1 MISVAASDE
10 TDARES
16 FSTYGS
22 WVTVAAPGCEELQQ
36 MTGKYGWVCGTS
48 FAGPLTAG
56 IAALALSDA
65 PGTTAA
71 QFAAAL
77 TSTADAVPGGYVHY
91 GRVNAAATLAAL
103 GVSAPDFAIKNTV
116 APAFS
121 GSSTIG
127 QTLQISSGT
136 WSIPSGATATYTY
149 QWFRCTTAM
158 LCTTI
163 AGAASS
169 SYTPTASDQG
179 DDLVAV
185 VTAAAAD
192 GSVPAVSGLHPAQVA
207 TPAPSNVALPTVT
220 GTAVAGQSLKGAS
233 GTWALAKTYH
243 YQWESCDSSGANCAA
258 IKSATGTSYTVQ
270 TGDGGHTIRLAV
282 TATGTGSTV
291 AQSSPTSA
299 VSLPPAPAATVDPAV
314 TGVATVSQKLSG
326 TLGSW
331 SVTSGTFK
339 TARQWLR
346 CDSSGANCV
355 AIAKA
360 TASTYTLTTS
370 DAGATIVL
378 RVSATGLGGPTTKET
393 HPTAVVA
400 LPPAPTNTALPKVT
414 GTTTAGKTLTV
425 STGSWTALGGDT
437 VTRQWERC
445 DSSGANCA
453 AITGATKSTYVL
465 TAADA
470 TGKIVVHVTATG
482 LGGPSSVDSAAT
494 AAIAAAPAPVPGVP
508 TVSGTL
514 TVGKTL
520 TGAHG
525 TWTNVT
531 TYTYAW
537 YRCSDSAGNSCA
549 AIAGATSSTYK
560 LAVADSGNY
569 LVLKVTG
576 TGPGGAQ
583 TASSSVTAKIS

>member
-1 MISVAASDE
+1 M
-10 TDARES
+10 
-16 FSTYGS
+16 
-22 WVTVAAPGCEELQQ
+22 
-36 MTGKYGWVCGTS
+36 
-48 FAGPLTAG
+48 
-56 IAALALSDA
+56 
-65 PGTTAA
+65 
-71 QFAAAL
+71 
-77 TSTADAVPGGYVHY
+77 
-91 GRVNAAATLAAL
+91 
-103 GVSAPDFAIKNTV
+103 
-116 APAFS
+116 
-121 GSSTIG
+121 
-127 QTLQISSGT
+127 
-136 WSIPSGATATYTY
+136 
-149 QWFRCTTAM
+149 
-158 LCTTI
+158 
-163 AGAASS
+163 
-169 SYTPTASDQG
+169 
-179 DDLVAV
+179 
-185 VTAAAAD
+185 
-192 GSVPAVSGLHPAQVA
+192 
-207 TPAPSNVALPTVT
+207 
-220 GTAVAGQSLKGAS
+220 
-233 GTWALAKTYH
+233 
-243 YQWESCDSSGANCAA
+243 
-258 IKSATGTSYTVQ
+258 Q

-314 TGVATVSQKLSG
+314 TGIATVSQKLSG
-326 TLGSW
+326 H
-331 SVTSGTFK
+331 
-339 TARQWLR
+339 ARLVVGHVGHVQDRPAVVALR
-346 CDSSGANCV
+346 RSGANCV

-378 RVSATGLGGPTTKET
+378 RVSATGLGGTTTKET

-400 LPPAPTNTALPKVT
+400 LPPAPSNTALPKVT

-482 LGGPSSVDSAAT
+482 LGGPTSVDSAAT

-576 TGPGGAQ
+576 TGAWRRADGELVRDREDQLSSRSIAETSSAPRNGLARNSARVLSGSWSTIPPG
-583 TASSSVTAKIS
+583 